1 METQQPRPFGLMLM
15 TGLNIGFGV
24 WNLLTAGQLSFAVK
38 IKLDPTYLPAG
49 IDPGI
54 VVAMQ
59 ALPLWFYFF
68 VIATSVI
75 KAGLLFTSAWGYYNF
90 RRVTGRYVGCA
101 YAALSLFESAVP
113 LVALDYG
120 VTMSTLI
127 GALYAIFTLL
137 AVNGPFKPL
146 LTR

>member
-1 METQQPRPFGLMLM
+1 M
-15 TGLNIGFGV
+15 TGLNFGFGV
-24 WNLLTAGQLSFAVK
+24 WNLLTAGQLVFAVK
-38 IKLDPTYLPAG
+38 MKLDPSYLPQG
-49 IDPGI
+49 LDPGI

-59 ALPLWFYFF
+59 ALPLWFYVF
-68 VIATSVI
+68 VIAASVV

-113 LVALDYG
+113 LVALSYG
-120 VTMSTLI
+120 ITGSAVV
-127 GALYAIFTLL
+127 GALYAVFTLL
-137 AVNGPFKPL
+137 AVNGPFKSL